1 MVNYNRWRT
10 SWVSEE
16 NILYPPLQEWAVY
29 KPKMA
34 KVISD
39 VTIYDNLLCVSMDGT
54 PNTVEAIDMESGDS
68 LWTFQLP
75 GTGGSMSFACAQ
87 NDSFVFVGGQHGK
100 GLYALKR
107 QSGKVVWHNELG
119 TLY

>member
-1 MVNYNRWRT
+1 
-10 SWVSEE
+10 
-16 NILYPPLQEWAVY
+16 
-29 KPKMA
+29 MA